1 MSLQFKGR
9 LDAAGNGAVSGD
21 YGGSSNVPT
30 SLGSY
35 HHDEELNRIIIS
47 ENNNTIYYI

>member
-1 MSLQFKGR
+1 MFLQFKGR
-9 LDAAGNGAVSGD
+9 LDAADNGAVSGD

-35 HHDEELNRIIIS
+35 HHDKEINCAIMS
-47 ENNNTIYYI
+47 ENNSAIYYT